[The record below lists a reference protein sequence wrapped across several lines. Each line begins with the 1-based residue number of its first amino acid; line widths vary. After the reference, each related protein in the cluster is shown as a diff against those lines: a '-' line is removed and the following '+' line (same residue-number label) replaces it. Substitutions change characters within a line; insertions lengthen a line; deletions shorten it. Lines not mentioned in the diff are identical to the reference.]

1 MIRIV
6 FTNGTVATT
15 SRLCEELETMEQ
27 VTGQT
32 IPVEIIE
39 PDGNWGG
46 EILIGY
52 ETGNDITLTASI
64 DPEQSDC

>member
-6 FTNGTVATT
+6 LTNGTVATA

-27 VTGQT
+27 VMGQT
-32 IPVEIIE
+32 IPVEIID
-39 PDGNWGG
+39 PDGSWGG
-46 EILIGY
+46 EILIGC
-52 ETGNDITLTASI
+52 ETCSDVTLTASI

>member
-6 FTNGTVATT
+6 LTNGTIATA
-15 SRLCEELETMEQ
+15 SHLREEREIMEQ
-27 VTGQT
+27 IMEQT
-32 IPVEIIE
+32 LPIEIIE

-52 ETGNDITLTASI
+52 ETGNDITLTVSL
-64 DPEQSDC
+64 DPEHSDC